1 VAAVRARTEL
11 GGGGEFD
18 VIRRILAGS
27 SATLAPGVI
36 VGPGDDCAVLEHGI
50 VVTIDMTVEGVHFR
64 REWLSAEAIGWRA
77 AAAALSDVAAMAA
90 TPIGVLVAIAS
101 EPADADEFLP
111 AVMAGARESASAAG
125 AALIGG
131 DVTRTT
137 GPFIIDIAAI
147 GRSERPVLRSGARPG
162 ESVWV
167 TGVLGG
173 AAAAVAAWSDGRFPD
188 AGAIEAYAHPRPRIA
203 EALWLAERAE
213 PSAMIDLSDGLA
225 GDAGHLAAASGVR
238 IAIEAAL
245 VPVHEAAREDR
256 LLALS
261 GGEDYELCFT
271 GEVEK
276 VEPLVAAF
284 ADTFGLALTRVGRV
298 HEGKGISLTD
308 AAGRTIERAGYSHFE
323 ATDT

>member
-1 VAAVRARTEL
+1 
-11 GGGGEFD
+11 
-18 VIRRILAGS
+18 
-27 SATLAPGVI
+27 
-36 VGPGDDCAVLEHGI
+36 
-50 VVTIDMTVEGVHFR
+50 
-64 REWLSAEAIGWRA
+64 
-77 AAAALSDVAAMAA
+77 
-90 TPIGVLVAIAS
+90 VLVAIAS

-308 AAGRTIERAGYSHFE
+308 AAGRTIERAGYNHFE